1 MDSKS
6 LDIFYKMTTKIDFS
20 QTILNAWKTT
30 NRTTIFL
37 LEHIPAG
44 LWGEKVPGFH
54 LKTIGMIGS
63 HIHNSRCRWIKSIVK
78 EDALEVPARIN
89 LRTANRD
96 EVINALN
103 KSSKAM
109 LKLLKI
115 IIDNGG
121 RLPFKPPWL
130 NFPDDVIHFLTYF
143 AAHEAHHRG
152 QIILL
157 GRQLNYRF
165 SDEVTT
171 GVWLW
176 TRRLKESE

>member
-1 MDSKS
+1 MANQ
-6 LDIFYKMTTKIDFS
+6 TDFS
-20 QTILNAWKTT
+20 ETIFNAWKTT

-37 LEHIPAG
+37 IEHIPAG
-44 LWGEKVPGFH
+44 LWSEKVPGSPH
-54 LKTIGMIGS
+54 RTIGMIAS
-63 HIHNSRCRWIKSIVK
+63 HIHNIRCRWIKSIVK
-78 EDALEVPARIN
+78 GDAVKVPVRVN
-89 LRTANRD
+89 LRTASRD

-103 KSSKAM
+103 QSSKAM
-109 LKLLKI
+109 LKLLRI

-121 RLPFKPPWL
+121 KLPFKPAWL

-165 SDEVTT
+165 SKEVTT
-171 GVWLW
+171 GVWIW
-176 TRRLKESE
+176 TKRLKESG